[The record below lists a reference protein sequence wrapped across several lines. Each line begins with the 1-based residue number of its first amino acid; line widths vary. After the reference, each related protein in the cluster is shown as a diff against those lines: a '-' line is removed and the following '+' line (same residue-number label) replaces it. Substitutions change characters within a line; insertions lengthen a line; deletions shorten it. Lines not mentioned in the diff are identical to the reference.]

1 MTQPELNGVIE
12 HLIVHP
18 REGDEA
24 RYALIT
30 AILGAML
37 ILPSGTDVS
46 SDPAALRPVV
56 IDHEGTPHVVVFN
69 SVDAARTMRELA
81 PFGLTMR
88 GDDIIR
94 RVARSHGLLVVVD
107 GGMPGLPPAML
118 DAIRADL
125 TSGRA

>member
-1 MTQPELNGVIE
+1 MQRVRDLVELPRPHRPPTVAHRSASRHRSGRDRRHLMTQPELNGVIE

-18 REGDEA
+18 RDGDEA

-46 SDPAALRPVV
+46 SDPAGLRPVV

-69 SVDAARTMRELA
+69 SVEAARTMRE
-81 PFGLTMR
+81 
-88 GDDIIR
+88 
-94 RVARSHGLLVVVD
+94 
-107 GGMPGLPPAML
+107 
-118 DAIRADL
+118 
-125 TSGRA
+125 